1 MPNNYPLSS
10 ISYQLSTNK
19 KMFGITHFTAFL
31 IAGILLNIT
40 PGSDTM
46 YILGRSIAQGK
57 KAGIASVLGISTGS
71 LVHTLCAGLG
81 LSVIIAQSPFAFN
94 VIKYLGAIY
103 LFYLGIKMLLNKSS
117 NEFNIDTTDTKIDV
131 KKIYYSGILTNVLNP
146 KVALFF
152 LAFLPQFVDNQ
163 HIGDPIP
170 FLLLGLTFVFT
181 GTIWCLI
188 LALFSSLLAEK
199 IKKNYTIK
207 TWIDRITGIVF
218 IAIGLKLALE
228 KR

>member
-1 MPNNYPLSS
+1 
-10 ISYQLSTNK
+10 
-19 KMFGITHFTAFL
+19 MFGISNFTAFL

-57 KAGIASVLGISTGS
+57 KAGIVSVLGISTGA
-71 LVHTLCAGLG
+71 LIHTVFAGFG

-94 VIKYLGAIY
+94 FVKYLGAIY
-103 LFYLGIKMLLNKSS
+103 LCYLGIKMLLDTAKND
-117 NEFNIDTTDTKIDV
+117 FNIQQIEEQLDL

-152 LAFLPQFVDNQ
+152 LAFLPQFVNNQ
-163 HIGDPIP
+163 YINNPIP
-170 FLLLGLTFVFT
+170 FLILGLTFVFT

-188 LALFSSLLAEK
+188 LALFSSLLANK
-199 IKKNYTIK
+199 IKKNYSIK
-207 TWIDRITGIVF
+207 KWIDTITGSVF

-228 KR
+228 KSK

>member
-1 MPNNYPLSS
+1 
-10 ISYQLSTNK
+10 
-19 KMFGITHFTAFL
+19 MFGITHFTTFL
-31 IAGILLNIT
+31 ITGILLNIT

-57 KAGIASVLGISTGS
+57 KAGIVSVLGITTGS
-71 LVHTLCAGLG
+71 LVHTLMASFG

-94 VIKYLGAIY
+94 LIKYLGAVY
-103 LFYLGIKMLLNKSS
+103 LCFLGVKMLLNTVINTFEIKDV
-117 NEFNIDTTDTKIDV
+117 EAQIDL

-163 HIGDPIP
+163 NIGNPLP
-170 FLLLGLTFVFT
+170 FFLLGLTFVIT

-188 LALFSSLLAEK
+188 LALFASLLADK
-199 IKKNYTIK
+199 IKSNYSLK
-207 TWIDRITGIVF
+207 KWIDRTTGLVF
-218 IAIGLKLALE
+218 IAIGLKLAME

>member
-1 MPNNYPLSS
+1 
-10 ISYQLSTNK
+10 
-19 KMFGITHFTAFL
+19 MFGISNFTAFL

-57 KAGIASVLGISTGS
+57 KAGIVSVLGISTGA
-71 LVHTLCAGLG
+71 LIHTVFAGFG

-94 VIKYLGAIY
+94 LC
-103 LFYLGIKMLLNKSS
+103 YLGIKMLLDTAKND
-117 NEFNIDTTDTKIDV
+117 FNIQQIEEQLDL

-152 LAFLPQFVDNQ
+152 LAFLPQFVNNQ
-163 HIGDPIP
+163 YINNPIP
-170 FLLLGLTFVFT
+170 FLILGLTFVFT

-188 LALFSSLLAEK
+188 LALFSSLLANK
-199 IKKNYTIK
+199 IKKNYSIK
-207 TWIDRITGIVF
+207 KWIDTITGSVF

-228 KR
+228 KSK